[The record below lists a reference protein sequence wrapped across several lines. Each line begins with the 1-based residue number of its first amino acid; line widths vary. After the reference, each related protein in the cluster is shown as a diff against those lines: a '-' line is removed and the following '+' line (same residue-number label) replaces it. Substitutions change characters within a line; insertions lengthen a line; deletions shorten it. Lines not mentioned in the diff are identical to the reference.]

1 VGQWLGRMVTTPP
14 GPGAS
19 ESAPGAITRIL
30 REAREGDRQAF
41 DRLLPL
47 LYSDLR
53 QLAQSLLLFERCG
66 HTLQATAL
74 VHEMWLKLAAQD
86 SLGFEHR
93 RGFFSAAATAMRRIL
108 CDHARGRKREK
119 RGAGVEPVALDESV
133 AALERSAGD
142 LVALDEALTG
152 LAELDERKAKLVELR
167 FFVGLP
173 TREAAEVLAI
183 SERQAERELVL
194 ARAWLK
200 DRLDDPDAAP

>member
-1 VGQWLGRMVTTPP
+1 MVTTPE
-14 GPGAS
+14 GPGGM

-30 REAREGDRQAF
+30 REAHAGDREAF

-53 QLAQSLLLFERCG
+53 QLAQGLLLFERCG

-86 SLGFEHR
+86 SLGFDHR

-108 CDHARGRKREK
+108 VDHARGRKREK

-152 LAELDERKAKLVELR
+152 LAALDERKAKLVELR

-183 SERQAERELVL
+183 SERQAARELVL